1 MRESIDFCDATMH
14 KRGIDDLQAA
24 LSPMNPVAHS
34 PAWIGT
40 EQIMVVE
47 PAVIEGIDVPADDR
61 WETSR
66 GVDYV
71 HRVRRVKG
79 FVQSTT
85 R

>member
-14 KRGIDDLQAA
+14 KRVIDDPQAA
-24 LSPMNPVAHS
+24 LPPMNPVAHS
-34 PAWIGT
+34 PTWVGT

-47 PAVIEGIDVPADDR
+47 PAAVEGINVLADER
-61 WETSR
+61 WGTSG

-71 HRVRRVKG
+71 HRVRYVKG
-79 FVQSTT
+79 FMQSTP